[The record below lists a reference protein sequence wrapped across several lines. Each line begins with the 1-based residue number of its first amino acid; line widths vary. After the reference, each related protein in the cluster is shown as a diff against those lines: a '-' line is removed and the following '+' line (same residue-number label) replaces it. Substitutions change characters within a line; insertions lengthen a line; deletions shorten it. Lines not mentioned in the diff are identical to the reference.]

1 MRYPKTQSILR
12 SVLDKVNARLHK
24 KPETPVESKPKV
36 QSQLEDWDVS
46 EAVGM
51 FELLCPSLSFT
62 KTVGFINY
70 LSDEEVTEIA
80 LKCGFK
86 LKEQPD
92 GTMALNP
99 YVFDFVRG
107 ILFAYTVKQSPSEPM
122 NLTRARACDIPDQ
135 IGEFGMFS
143 NPKTVTGISK
153 SGLIVT
159 PVDCSL
165 VLIKRGDMFLGV
177 SRKDNHSDIG
187 LPGGKRERDESFE
200 QCAVR
205 EALEETGFNIKLL
218 NTQPF
223 VGTDKGL
230 YCRTFLAEIIG
241 KSAQKI
247 DESETG
253 LVAFFDKQHFIDG
266 SFGEYNT
273 EMFKHFGW

>member
-1 MRYPKTQSILR
+1 MRYPKTESILR

-24 KPETPVESKPKV
+24 KSETPVESKPKV

-99 YVFDFVRG
+99 YVFDFVRA

-135 IGEFGMFS
+135 IGEFEMFG
-143 NPKTVTGISK
+143 NPKTVTGISE
-153 SGLIVT
+153 SGLTVT

-187 LPGGKRERDESFE
+187 LPGGKRESGESFE
-200 QCAVR
+200 KCAVR
-205 EALEETGFNIKLL
+205 ETLEETGFNIKLL

-230 YCRTFLAEIIG
+230 YCRTFVAEIIG
-241 KSAQKI
+241 KSSQKI

-266 SFGEYNT
+266 TFGEYNT
-273 EMFKHFGW
+273 NMFKHFGW